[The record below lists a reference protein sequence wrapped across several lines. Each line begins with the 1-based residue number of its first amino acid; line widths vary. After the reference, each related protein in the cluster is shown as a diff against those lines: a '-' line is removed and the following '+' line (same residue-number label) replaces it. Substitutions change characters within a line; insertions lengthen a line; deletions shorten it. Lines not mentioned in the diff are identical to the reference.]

1 MKVFNLVVDQ
11 KSTIWER
18 LYVTVEA
25 ESLKE
30 AIAKCRDSSYEVG
43 DSEVLYDSMEFL
55 SPTESDPVTEEI
67 FDEDDLNHPIFTN
80 DIRIR

>member
-1 MKVFNLVVDQ
+1 MEVFNLVVDQ
-11 KSTIWER
+11 KLTVWER

-55 SPTESDPVTEEI
+55 SPTESYPVTEEI
-67 FDEDDLNHPIFTN
+67 FDEDDLDHPIFTN

>member
-1 MKVFNLVVDQ
+1 MEVFNLVVDQ

>member
-1 MKVFNLVVDQ
+1 MEVFNLVVDQ

-30 AIAKCRDSSYEVG
+30 AISKCRDGSYDIS
-43 DSEVLYDSMEFL
+43 DSEVLYDSMEYL

-67 FDEDDLNHPIFTN
+67 FDEDNLNDPIFTN
-80 DIRIR
+80 DICIK